1 MIVKD
6 ILKPLEIILNSMKVK
21 DLIELL
27 EDENPKAKLIL
38 EFDALELDIDE
49 WNIESSDELV
59 TIKFVEK

>member
-1 MIVKD
+1 
-6 ILKPLEIILNSMKVK
+6 MKIK

-27 EDENPKAKLIL
+27 EDENPKAKLL
-38 EFDALELDIDE
+38 FEFDTVELELDE

>member
-1 MIVKD
+1 VKD
-6 ILKPLEIILNSMKVK
+6 ILKPLEIILNNMKVK

-38 EFDALELDIDE
+38 EFDYIELDIDE

>member
-1 MIVKD
+1 LIVKD

>member
-1 MIVKD
+1 
-6 ILKPLEIILNSMKVK
+6 MKIK

-27 EDENPKAKLIL
+27 EEENPKAKLIL
-38 EFDALELDIDE
+38 EYEHTELSIDE

>member
-1 MIVKD
+1 VNDTWKQQ
-6 ILKPLEIILNSMKVK
+6 EIILNNMKIK

-38 EFDALELDIDE
+38 EYDNLELEIDE

>member
-6 ILKPLEIILNSMKVK
+6 ILKPLEIILNNMKVK

-38 EFDALELDIDE
+38 EFDSIELDIDE

>member
-1 MIVKD
+1 
-6 ILKPLEIILNSMKVK
+6 MKIK

-27 EDENPKAKLIL
+27 QEENPKAKLLL
-38 EFDALELDIDE
+38 EFDTVELELDE

>member
-1 MIVKD
+1 
-6 ILKPLEIILNSMKVK
+6 LKPLEIILNNMKVK

-38 EFDALELDIDE
+38 EFDYIELDIDE